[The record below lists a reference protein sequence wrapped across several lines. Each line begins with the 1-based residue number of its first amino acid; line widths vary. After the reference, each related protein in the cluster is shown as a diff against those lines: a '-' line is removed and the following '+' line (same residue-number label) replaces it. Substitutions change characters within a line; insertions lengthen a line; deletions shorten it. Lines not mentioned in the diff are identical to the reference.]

1 MYPVPLVDE
10 ESARRGEELGVGF
23 ALRGAGAEVRTGGVV
38 LVLVFTCIRCE
49 MMLLGILGT
58 VVRGG

>member
-23 ALRGAGAEVRTGGVV
+23 ALRGAGAEVRTVGVV
-38 LVLVFTCIRCE
+38 LVLVSH
-49 MMLLGILGT
+49 
-58 VVRGG
+58 VSRGSGCFWRF